1 MNKYLLC
8 FGLLTLVSGCFQS
21 TASLLGPAYT
31 LANTGNV
38 YQAGFSY
45 GVNQALQKAT
55 GKNSREHVE
64 EILVKSEKLP
74 KKIEIYKEKTEQKF
88 KDITVKHEEF
98 LSAVKADIAK
108 SKGKLLN

>member
-21 TASLLGPAYT
+21 SASLIGPAYT
-31 LANTGNV
+31 LVNTGNV
-38 YQAGFSY
+38 YQASFSY

-55 GKNSREHVE
+55 GKTSQEHAK
-64 EILVKSEKLP
+64 EILVKREKLP

-88 KDITVKHEEF
+88 KDIIANHEEF
-98 LSAVKADIAK
+98 LSAVKADIAE

>member
-55 GKNSREHVE
+55 GKNSRKHLE
-64 EILVKSEKLP
+64 EILV
-74 KKIEIYKEKTEQKF
+74 KIEIYKEKTEQKF
-88 KDITVKHEEF
+88 EDIIAKHEEF
-98 LSAVKADIAK
+98 LSAVKADITK

>member
-1 MNKYLLC
+1 M
-8 FGLLTLVSGCFQS
+8 
-21 TASLLGPAYT
+21 
-31 LANTGNV
+31 ANTGNV

-55 GKNSREHVE
+55 GKNSRKHLE
-64 EILVKSEKLP
+64 EILVKREKLP

-88 KDITVKHEEF
+88 EDIIAKHEEF
-98 LSAVKADIAK
+98 LSAVKADITK